1 MGKTVV
7 VGSINVDLVF
17 TSEIRP
23 KAGETVMGSTFST
36 IPGGKGANQAV
47 AASKLGAS
55 SCMVGCIGNDQN
67 GEFSINNLNLMD
79 VDTSCIKKTDNAPTG
94 VANIVVAEHDNSII
108 VIAGAN
114 YEITKEDIDK
124 CKDVILSADIVL
136 LQLEIPLDVVE
147 YTADMCKKNNVR
159 VLLNPA
165 PAVELPKTLIEN
177 ATYITPNEHELNII
191 LGKQNNVDETIK
203 MYPNKIIVTM
213 GSRGVKYFD
222 GSEMKIVPSYNVEVV
237 DTTGAGDTFCGG
249 LAAALV
255 RGDNLE
261 DAIKFANKAAA
272 ISITKLGA
280 QSGMPTLEEFN
291 NFKFK

>member
-17 TSEIRP
+17 TSDIRP

-47 AASKLGAS
+47 AASKLGAL

-67 GEFSINNLNLMD
+67 GEFSINNLNLMN
-79 VDTSCIKKTDNAPTG
+79 VDTSCIKKTDNVPTG

-114 YEITKEDIDK
+114 YEITKEDIDS

-136 LQLEIPLDVVE
+136 LQLEIPLEVVE
-147 YTADMCKKNNVR
+147 YTANLCRENNVR

-165 PAVELPKTLIEN
+165 PAVELPETLIEN

-213 GSRGVKYFD
+213 GSKGVKYFD
-222 GSEMKIVPSYNVEVV
+222 GEEMKIVPSYNVDVV

-255 RGDNLE
+255 RGDKLE
-261 DAIKFANKAAA
+261 EAIMFANKAAA

>member
-1 MGKTVV
+1 
-7 VGSINVDLVF
+7 
-17 TSEIRP
+17 
-23 KAGETVMGSTFST
+23 MGSTFST

-67 GEFSINNLNLMD
+67 GEFSINNLNLMN
-79 VDTSCIKKTDNAPTG
+79 VDTSCIKKTYNAPTG
-94 VANIVVAEHDNSII
+94 VANIIVAEHDNSII

-114 YEITKEDIDK
+114 YEITKEDIDS

-147 YTADMCKKNNVR
+147 YTANLCRENNVK

-165 PAVELPKTLIEN
+165 PAVELPETLIEN

-213 GSRGVKYFD
+213 GSKGVKYFD
-222 GSEMKIVPSYNVEVV
+222 GKEMKIVPSFNVEVV

-255 RGDNLE
+255 RGDKLE
-261 DAIKFANKAAA
+261 EAIKFANKAAA